1 MRSAFALRIIS
12 GISFLL
18 EIQKSLRTFLNL
30 LFTKWG
36 RNDQLHLQFRP
47 PFNRCS
53 SPREN
58 GIAER
63 PQALR
68 YPENKNNISLA
79 YAQSAAER
87 ISNRSYC
94 TKNRAARRLPDFLIS
109 C

>member
-18 EIQKSLRTFLNL
+18 EIQKSLRAFLNL
-30 LFTKWG
+30 LFTSG
-36 RNDQLHLQFRP
+36 VVTINCICNSDHHLTIAALP
-47 PFNRCS
+47 VK
-53 SPREN
+53 N

-79 YAQSAAER
+79 YAQSAAEH

-94 TKNRAARRLPDFLIS
+94 TKNRAARRLPGFLLYR
-109 C
+109 